1 MREGISNSFL
11 IEKPL
16 ALRYSEWIFNKEE
29 EEWELTLR
37 MNWIR
42 VGHRNIKNFHREA
55 IKSEAT
61 NHFSSLILRKD
72 LFNVGREKD
81 LSIALTILLK

>member
-1 MREGISNSFL
+1 MREGISNFFL
-11 IEKPL
+11 IEKQL
-16 ALRYSEWIFNKEE
+16 ALRDWEWIFHKEE

-61 NHFSSLILRKD
+61 NHFSILILRKD
-72 LFNVGREKD
+72 LLNVGRKKIF
-81 LSIALTILLK
+81 L